1 MIQTDEMKKITKK
14 WTKKKSEKKKLIEIQ
29 MTNSIR

>member
-1 MIQTDEMKKITKK
+1 MIQTDEMKKTTKK
-14 WTKKKSEKKKLIEIQ
+14 WTKKKMKKKLIEIQ